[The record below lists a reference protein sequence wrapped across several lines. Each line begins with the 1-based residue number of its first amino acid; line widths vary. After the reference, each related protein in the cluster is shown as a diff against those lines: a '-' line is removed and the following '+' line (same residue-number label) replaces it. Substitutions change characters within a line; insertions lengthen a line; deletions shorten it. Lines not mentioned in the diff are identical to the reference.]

1 MKHYLF
7 PVVLLFCS
15 MFPMIAE
22 AYDRHGKDYS
32 VRDGGGSSGILGIVV
47 IVGIVLYC
55 CMSGGKNEK

>member
-1 MKHYLF
+1 
-7 PVVLLFCS
+7 

>member
-1 MKHYLF
+1 MKRYLF
-7 PVVLLFCS
+7 SVVLLLCN
-15 MFPMIAE
+15 MLPMIAA

-55 CMSGGKNEK
+55 CMSGGKNKK